1 MNRKRTTSSLK
12 QAIAFA
18 FCCFCIFLYVQHA
31 SGSESNDTQR
41 TETHCCHNCGTA
53 NGCEVGDTWLDLG
66 FPRCELERDESG
78 QILGCHV
85 GGEQCECGG

>member
-31 SGSESNDTQR
+31 SGSGSNDTQG
-41 TETHCCHNCGTA
+41 TETHCCHNCGTVHS
-53 NGCEVGDTWLDLG
+53 CEVGDMWLDLG
-66 FPRCELERDESG
+66 FPRCNIDRTW
-78 QILGCHV
+78 LGVIKGCAV
-85 GGEQCECGG
+85 KGDQCECGG